1 MKAIEFTTTIDEG
14 IIRVPQ
20 NMKPYYNSRVRVLIL
35 TDESEPTISKKEKLS
50 KAIKNMEKINM
61 FSNIENPTEWQ
72 KTIRN
77 EWQ

>member
-1 MKAIEFTTTIDEG
+1 MKALEFTTTIDEG

-50 KAIKNMEKINM
+50 KAIKNMGKINM

>member
-1 MKAIEFTTTIDEG
+1 MKALEFTTTIDEG

-61 FSNIENPTEWQ
+61 FSNIENPTE
-72 KTIRN
+72 
-77 EWQ
+77 

>member
-35 TDESEPTISKKEKLS
+35 TDESETSISKKEKLS
-50 KAIKNMEKINM
+50 IAIKNMEKISM
-61 FSNIENPTEWQ
+61 FSNIDNPTKWQ

-77 EWQ
+77 EWE

>member
-1 MKAIEFTTTIDEG
+1 MKALEFTTTIDEG

-61 FSNIENPTEWQ
+61 FSSIDNPTKWQ

>member
-35 TDESEPTISKKEKLS
+35 TDESETSISKKEKLS
-50 KAIKNMEKINM
+50 IAIKNMEKISM
-61 FSNIENPTEWQ
+61 FSNIDNPTKWQ

-77 EWQ
+77 ERE